1 MGEGR
6 ARADLALTVV
16 VPTRGSATLTH
27 ALDSLALA
35 ARAVAGGAEIVVVDD
50 ASMPVVTLPDSVQG
64 LPVRSLR
71 LPTRRGFGPAV
82 NAGVRLSTA
91 RWVAVA
97 NDDVELAGDCVALA
111 CAALDSA
118 DAWVACPAVAASEG
132 LTSTSEHEQRVD
144 ESLYRLT
151 WDRATLRTIPIPF
164 GRTLEPHYPS
174 GALALYDRLR
184 WEELG
189 GYDERLAPYYW
200 EDVDLGLRA
209 RARVAAGDGHFR
221 ALHVPAAIARHARH
235 ATVAHEAR
243 WLRKTIY
250 RRNRE
255 LVIARHLADPVRRRV
270 HVAALLVR
278 AVRGVLAGDPSHA
291 LGASWA
297 WRMGL
302 GGWRGALPATASLD
316 AIFAEN
322 GVALESAFERG
333 P

>member
-1 MGEGR
+1 MAERGESV
-6 ARADLALTVV
+6 DLALTVV
-16 VPTRGSATLTH
+16 VPTRGSATLAH

-35 ARAVAGGAEIVVVDD
+35 AGAVAGGAEIAVVDD
-50 ASMPVVTLPDSVQG
+50 ASTPVVTLPESLQAV
-64 LPVRSLR
+64 PVRTLR

-82 NAGVRLSTA
+82 NAGVRTSTA

-97 NDDVELAGDCVALA
+97 NDDVELDGRCLALA
-111 CAALDSA
+111 CAAIEA
-118 DAWVACPAVAASEG
+118 EDAWVACPAVAASEG
-132 LTSTSEHEQRVD
+132 LTSTSEREQRVD

-151 WDRATLRTIPIPF
+151 WDRATLRTIPIAF

-174 GALALYDRLR
+174 GALAVYERLR
-184 WEELG
+184 WHELG

-209 RARVAAGDGHFR
+209 RGRVAGGDARFR
-221 ALHVPAAIARHARH
+221 AVHVPAATATHARH
-235 ATVAHEAR
+235 ATVVREAR

-255 LVIARHLADPVRRRV
+255 LVIARHLADPVRRRW
-270 HVAALLVR
+270 HVAALVAR
-278 AVRGVLAGDPSHA
+278 AVRGVLSGDPSHA
-291 LGASWA
+291 LGAAWA

-302 GGWRGALPATASLD
+302 GGRRGSPPATGVLD

-322 GVALESAFERG
+322 GAAPASPFERG
-333 P
+333 R